1 MVEANQNYSCV
12 ETWKKVGVLIYSVVK
27 LLEVDMTFDFDLL
40 FSGLGYYTG
49 RLGRTPLSSPKL
61 TLRSGYDL

>member
-12 ETWKKVGVLIYSVVK
+12 ETWKSWGIYSVVK